1 MLQFIARNGYWVA
14 LIVIAFALYYEW
26 RHNRTVL
33 KERAPEVALQLA
45 GIFLA
50 VALAFEQTKFD
61 RQQQRLADAQ
71 TLAIAGATSSVLA
84 LEKLARV
91 ISIDYDAAPSSN
103 WYVLPSL
110 LVKASE
116 DEKVLS
122 SLSIDS
128 IKKITAD
135 IEKMKEAPD
144 RVPSI
149 FPKYASKN
157 EKKLDA
163 AEEQQERRPWGEK
176 TCEMNQVTGSYV
188 ASMSGALQEICG
200 FLNATGQE
208 LPPFLRQSRINGRD
222 SGTVVFEIRECRISV
237 ATADSKASIKSS
249 TRNEIEEAMKGNWLD
264 CRP

>member
-1 MLQFIARNGYWVA
+1 
-14 LIVIAFALYYEW
+14 
-26 RHNRTVL
+26 
-33 KERAPEVALQLA
+33 
-45 GIFLA
+45 

-84 LEKLARV
+84 LERLARV
-91 ISIDYDAAPSSN
+91 ISIDYDADPSSN

-122 SLSIDS
+122 SLSLES

-135 IEKMKEAPD
+135 IEKMREAPD
-144 RVPSI
+144 RVQSI

-157 EKKLDA
+157 EQQPDA
-163 AEEQQERRPWGEK
+163 VAEQQARRPWREK
-176 TCEMNQVTGSYV
+176 TCEMNRVTGSYV

-200 FLNATGQE
+200 FLTATGQE
-208 LPPFLRQSRINGRD
+208 LPSFLRQSTIKGRD
-222 SGTVVFEIRECRISV
+222 DRIAVFEIKECRISL
-237 ATADSKASIKSS
+237 AAGDAKTLIGSS
-249 TRNEIEEAMKGNWLD
+249 MGKEIEEVMKGNWLD